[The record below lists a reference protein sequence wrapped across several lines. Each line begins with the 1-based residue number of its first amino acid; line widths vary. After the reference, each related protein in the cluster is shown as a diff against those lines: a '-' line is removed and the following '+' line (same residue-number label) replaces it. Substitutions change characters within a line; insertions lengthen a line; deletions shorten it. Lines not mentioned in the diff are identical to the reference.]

1 MQGSAL
7 ATPAVWTHAWHMAFI
22 SPTICALPGNAC
34 SLSGPASGYTLQGAK
49 SCILSITK
57 FKGQE

>member
-34 SLSGPASGYTLQGAK
+34 SLSGPASGDTLQGAK